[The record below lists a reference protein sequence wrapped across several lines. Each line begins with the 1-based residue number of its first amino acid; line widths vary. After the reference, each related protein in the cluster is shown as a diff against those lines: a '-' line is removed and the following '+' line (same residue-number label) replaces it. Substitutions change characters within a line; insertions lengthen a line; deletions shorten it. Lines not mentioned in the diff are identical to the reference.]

1 MFPSFRSKVDAK
13 WAPLLIQPIEGSYER
28 LVFGVAV
35 VSNDGFHLE
44 IANRLDRLQCLYAD
58 QSKIVISVIE
68 WTVESLRSDLAK
80 RSIEALL
87 EPSFPFSGVKVG
99 ELRNGE
105 GESLEQIAC
114 SWMVSLSS
122 LYTDKYSE
130 DFELE
135 LVERGVEEVRPKS
148 GGGDRLP
155 ILIKDYIKEKRV
167 GLVPFFSEDVRLERK
182 RRSARRGAEV
192 NIDFAGSKLV
202 ANFGTLQA
210 NGVSLSSG
218 RIKSRLWE
226 LKVNRDADWE
236 RGQDRYHEMLIQIPP
251 KNDPQFSAKQMRNVA
266 EALETLEE
274 QADQEEIRIRSMTS
288 VEQIGEHL
296 LELEAA

>member
-35 VSNDGFHLE
+35 VSSDGFHLE
-44 IANRLDRLQCLYAD
+44 VANRLDRLKCLYAD

-68 WTVESLRSDLAK
+68 WTVESLRADLAK
-80 RSIEALL
+80 RSIEALAK
-87 EPSFPFSGVKVG
+87 PNFPFSGVNIG

-105 GESLEQIAC
+105 GESLKQIAC

-122 LYTDKYSE
+122 LYTDEYSE
-130 DFELE
+130 EFELE
-135 LVERGVEEVRPKS
+135 LVERFVEDARPRS

-155 ILIKDYIKEKRV
+155 ILIKDYIKEKRA

-210 NGVSLSSG
+210 NGVSASSG

-226 LKVNRDADWE
+226 LKVNRDADWD

-266 EALETLEE
+266 DALETLEE

-288 VEQIGEHL
+288 VEQIGDHL